1 MNQSVVTNL
10 QESEIWYACIH
21 RQNAK
26 GNMIKI
32 SLLFMPPNTCTFSI
46 QILHMNFH
54 FKTPDGIFQDITNK
68 CSDDFFCTC
77 IMLNVFLFVF
87 VKSVKAGRNF
97 PSFRCLTPLLVPL
110 MAPPPQHV
118 YTCCFYCPYTSIIV
132 YFIALYSVLSVYIY
146 SVFYCIVIQL
156 LHAQHHYVHN
166 SAYKPPIVLD
176 FTHSSKV

>member
-1 MNQSVVTNL
+1 MPPLLLAGIVFPWL
-10 QESEIWYACIH
+10 
-21 RQNAK
+21 
-26 GNMIKI
+26 
-32 SLLFMPPNTCTFSI
+32 LLFPGDFIDTEFNNQWTNPWWPICKNQKFGMHVFTDKMPKATWSKFHSYSCLQIPVFSI

-54 FKTPDGIFQDITNK
+54 FKTPGGIFQDITNK

-118 YTCCFYCPYTSIIV
+118 YTCCFYFPYTSIIM
-132 YFIALYSVLSVYIY
+132 YFIALHSVLSV
-146 SVFYCIVIQL
+146 
-156 LHAQHHYVHN
+156 
-166 SAYKPPIVLD
+166 
-176 FTHSSKV
+176 